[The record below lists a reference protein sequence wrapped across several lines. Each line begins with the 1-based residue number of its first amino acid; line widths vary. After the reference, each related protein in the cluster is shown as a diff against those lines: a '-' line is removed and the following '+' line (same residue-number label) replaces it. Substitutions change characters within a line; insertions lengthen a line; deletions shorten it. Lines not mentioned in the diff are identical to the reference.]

1 MKYLPSVDQA
11 RLLREKK
18 EKGKGAKTLLPLLCF
33 PFTRTI
39 INILSGLL
47 TENSNAS

>member
-18 EKGKGAKTLLPLLCF
+18 KGKGAKTLLPLLCF

-39 INILSGLL
+39 TNILSGLL